1 MDFVKV
7 KVQNRIGEVYLDRP
21 SKKNALNAQFVQ
33 ELLDTI
39 NILEENDNCK
49 IIILK
54 STGTVFCAGADL
66 EYLQHL
72 QGFTFDENLEDSSHL
87 MQLFKKIYTSKK
99 VIIAQIEGHAIA
111 GGCGLATVCD
121 FAFSVP
127 EAKFGY
133 TEVKIGFI
141 PAIVMVILLRK
152 IGEAKANELLLT
164 GDLFTA
170 IEASDYGFVNKVYQK
185 EIIGEE
191 VRKFAMNLCENTSQQ
206 SLAITKEMIGHVQGM
221 NFNDALEYAAKQNAH
236 SRESDDCKKGIKAFL
251 NKEKLTW

>member
-21 SKKNALNAQFVQ
+21 SKRNALNAQFVQ

-39 NILEENDNCK
+39 KTLEENDDCK

-54 STGTVFCAGADL
+54 STGSVFCAGADL
-66 EYLQHL
+66 EYLQQL
-72 QGFTFDENLEDSSHL
+72 QSFTFDENLEDSSHL

-121 FAFSVP
+121 FAFSIP

-185 EIIGEE
+185 EIIDEE